1 MNETNYNDDIRADDL
16 FIAGDEITEWE
27 NACDMMDPEV
37 AFGELWSDDIERLPE
52 DDDIAPDGMFK
63 FGPHVMPY
71 DLEPLDE
78 EDCPW

>member
-1 MNETNYNDDIRADDL
+1 MNETNYNDDICADDL

-52 DDDIAPDGMFK
+52 DDDISFEC
-63 FGPHVMPY
+63 GPHVMGY

-78 EDCPW
+78 EDCP